1 MIDLSSLLFSAV
13 AAGECLEG
21 GNPPSNL
28 GLSDQDG
35 DGRSD
40 LVLHVEVQ
48 GTGIVSGTTEG
59 CLTGAF
65 SAEVGPGLF
74 EARDTLNV
82 N

>member
-1 MIDLSSLLFSAV
+1 MIDLSSLLFSSV
-13 AAGECLEG
+13 LAGECLEG

-28 GLSDQDG
+28 SLSDHNG

-40 LVLHVEVQ
+40 LLLQVEVQ
-48 GTGIVSGTTEG
+48 GTGIGAGTTEG

-65 SAEVGPGLF
+65 SAEVGLGLF
-74 EARDTLNV
+74 EARDVLNV